1 MFELKVKFFDKALI
15 NTFYK
20 VLSVI
25 SVLTSIFFLFID
37 LPQGSKFYIGIICI
51 IALVLIYCGLWIR
64 ANRTSSIIITINTS
78 KLEICEGDIFIESG
92 FKVIAFNEYFDTLVD
107 EVLISKNTLNGKYLI
122 DKYPEPCQLDDR
134 IESDEHLKLCVIE
147 TGVIRRGKA
156 ARYKL
161 GSIYKD
167 GEFFLLAFSRF
178 DTENRAYLEIDDY
191 VNCMMNF
198 WNECDIHYAG
208 NSVVLPLLGA
218 GLTRFHGYENM
229 TEQEILE
236 TIIWTFKT
244 SRIRFQYP
252 AKAKII
258 LTKNALSKIDLY
270 KIKKQ
275 YEFQ

>member
-64 ANRTSSIIITINTS
+64 ANRTSSIILTINTS

>member
-1 MFELKVKFFDKALI
+1 MKVKFFDKALI

-25 SVLTSIFFLFID
+25 SVLTSIIFLFID
-37 LPQGSKFYIGIICI
+37 IPQGSKFYIGIICI
-51 IALVLIYCGLWIR
+51 IALVLIYCGLWIL
-64 ANRTSSIIITINTS
+64 ANRTSSITLTINNS

-134 IESDEHLKLCVIE
+134 IESDEHLKLCIIE

-156 ARYKL
+156 AKYKL

-167 GEFFLLAFSRF
+167 GEFFLLAFSKF

-191 VNCMMNF
+191 VNCLMNF

>member
-1 MFELKVKFFDKALI
+1 MKVKFFDKALI